1 MAKHDVEFDYEL
13 QCWIIDGRIA
23 ECGHPKSMVRPG
35 QPCCEANRFY
45 GLTREEAQERIA
57 KK

>member
-23 ECGHPKSMVRPG
+23 ECGHPKAMSAQV
-35 QPCCEANRFY
+35 PCCNANRYY